1 MTTEGTRFDGTYE
14 GVVVSNVDPL
24 GLDRLLVRVV
34 DVLGDNAIWA
44 AASTAAPGMNVVPLV
59 NSGVWVEFQGGD
71 IGRAVWTGF
80 RRDVREEGPPIA
92 SSIVPGVPQVVIGTP
107 LTPFGQPPQN
117 YLLITQQPGPTGGI
131 QLQIMGPS
139 GPYVKLNETGIE
151 LSCGPGLASIRLA
164 GTSVVINNGTF
175 VVPN

>member
-1 MTTEGTRFDGTYE
+1 MTEENRFDGTYE
-14 GVVVSNVDPL
+14 GTVVSNVDPL
-24 GLDRLLVRVV
+24 GLDRLLVRVT

-44 AASTAAPGMNVVPLV
+44 RASTAAPGMNVVPLIG
-59 NSGVWVEFQGGD
+59 SGVWVEFQNGD

-92 SSIVPGVPQVVIGTP
+92 SSILPGVPQVVIGTP
-107 LTPFGQPPQN
+107 LTSVGLPPQN
-117 YLLITQQPGPTGGI
+117 YVLITQQPGPTGGI
-131 QLQIMGPS
+131 QLQIQGPT

-164 GTSVVINNGTF
+164 GTSVIINNGTF
-175 VVPN
+175 VVPK